1 MSRIASLLV
10 VAAALSCGPSG
21 PRNPPK
27 LFIALN
33 GSESM
38 IKLVPVEPNPF

>member
-1 MSRIASLLV
+1 MSRLV
-10 VAAALSCGPSG
+10 VAALLLLAGCGPSG

-38 IKLVPVEPNPF
+38 LKLVPVEPDPF